1 MRENFMIS
9 ADNIIAEP
17 LYILLSYY
25 GHPDAHEY
33 VRRKSFQAY
42 EEKKTLREVIER
54 DEEIIAYLRKFSREQ
69 KEQVFDAE
77 KYMGI
82 AAEKAEWVA
91 DYWEGVLKANF

>member
-1 MRENFMIS
+1 MIS

-33 VRRKSFQAY
+33 VRRRSFQAY

-54 DEEIIAYLRKFSREQ
+54 DEEIIPYLRKFSHEQ
-69 KEQVFDAE
+69 KEKVFDAE
-77 KYMGI
+77 KYRGI
-82 AAEKAEWVA
+82 AAEKAERVA
-91 DYWEGVLKANF
+91 DYWEGVFKTDF

>member
-1 MRENFMIS
+1 MIS

-42 EEKKTLREVIER
+42 EEKKTLREVIEC
-54 DEEIIAYLRKFSREQ
+54 DEEILSYLRKFTSEQRE
-69 KEQVFDAE
+69 KVFDAE

-82 AAEKAEWVA
+82 AAEKVERVA
-91 DYWEGVLKANF
+91 DYWEGVFKTDF

>member
-1 MRENFMIS
+1 MIS

-42 EEKKTLREVIER
+42 EEKKTLREVIDR
-54 DEEIIAYLRKFSREQ
+54 DDEILAYLRKFTNEQ

-82 AAEKAEWVA
+82 AAEKAERVA
-91 DYWEGVLKANF
+91 DYWEGVFKTDEAVP